1 MIIRFWNSYIEL
13 KDVCKTYKY
22 GKEETKALDN
32 INLTIKDGEF
42 VAVIG
47 NSGSGK
53 STLLNVIGCMD
64 LMDSGSYI
72 LNGKEISGIKINKLH
87 KVRKESISFVFQN
100 FALLN
105 HYTVFENVEVP
116 LLAKK
121 VRKSERKRI
130 VKEKLELMGIYDL
143 KSKLPT
149 KISGGQQQRCAIAR
163 ALASDNNI
171 ILADEPTGALDSK
184 TGEEIMNV
192 LKELNGMGKTV
203 IIVTHNMDIAKQT
216 DRILEM
222 EDGRIRDID
231 LEQVTK

>member
-1 MIIRFWNSYIEL
+1 MIEL

-72 LNGKEISGIKINKLH
+72 LNGQEISGIKINKLH
-87 KVRKESISFVFQN
+87 KARKESISFVFQN

-171 ILADEPTGALDSK
+171 ILADEPPGALDSK

>member
-1 MIIRFWNSYIEL
+1 MIEL

-32 INLTIKDGEF
+32 INLTIRDGEF

-64 LMDSGSYI
+64 MMDSGSYI
-72 LNGKEISGIKINKLH
+72 LNGQEISGIKINKLH

-143 KSKLPT
+143 KSKLST

-203 IIVTHNMDIAKQT
+203 IIVTHNMDIVKQT

>member
-1 MIIRFWNSYIEL
+1 MIEL

-72 LNGKEISGIKINKLH
+72 LNGQEISGIKINKLH
-87 KVRKESISFVFQN
+87 KARKESISFVFQN

-184 TGEEIMNV
+184 TGEEIINV
-192 LKELNGMGKTV
+192 LKQLNGMGKTV

-222 EDGRIRDID
+222 EDGRIRDLD
-231 LEQVTK
+231 LEQVTN

>member
-1 MIIRFWNSYIEL
+1 MIEL

-32 INLTIKDGEF
+32 INLTIRDGEF

-64 LMDSGSYI
+64 MMDSGSYI
-72 LNGKEISGIKINKLH
+72 LNGQEISGIKINKLH

-171 ILADEPTGALDSK
+171 ILADEPTGALNSK

-203 IIVTHNMDIAKQT
+203 IIVTHNMDIVKQT

>member
-1 MIIRFWNSYIEL
+1 MIEL

-72 LNGKEISGIKINKLH
+72 LNGQEISGIKINKLH
-87 KVRKESISFVFQN
+87 KARKESISFVFQN

-184 TGEEIMNV
+184 TGEEIINV
-192 LKELNGMGKTV
+192 LKQLNGMGKTV
-203 IIVTHNMDIAKQT
+203 IIVTHNMNIAKQT

>member
-1 MIIRFWNSYIEL
+1 MIEL

-72 LNGKEISGIKINKLH
+72 LNGQEISGIKIYKLH
-87 KVRKESISFVFQN
+87 KARKESISFVFQN

-171 ILADEPTGALDSK
+171 ILADEPTGGVQL
-184 TGEEIMNV
+184 V
-192 LKELNGMGKTV
+192 V
-203 IIVTHNMDIAKQT
+203 
-216 DRILEM
+216 
-222 EDGRIRDID
+222 
-231 LEQVTK
+231 

>member
-1 MIIRFWNSYIEL
+1 MIEL

-72 LNGKEISGIKINKLH
+72 LNGQEISGIKINKLY

-121 VRKSERKRI
+121 VRKNERKRI

>member
-1 MIIRFWNSYIEL
+1 
-13 KDVCKTYKY
+13 
-22 GKEETKALDN
+22 
-32 INLTIKDGEF
+32 
-42 VAVIG
+42 
-47 NSGSGK
+47 
-53 STLLNVIGCMD
+53 
-64 LMDSGSYI
+64 
-72 LNGKEISGIKINKLH
+72 
-87 KVRKESISFVFQN
+87 
-100 FALLN
+100 
-105 HYTVFENVEVP
+105 
-116 LLAKK
+116 
-121 VRKSERKRI
+121 
-130 VKEKLELMGIYDL
+130 MGIYDL

-192 LKELNGMGKTV
+192 LKQLNSMGKTV

-231 LEQVTK
+231 LEQETK

>member
-1 MIIRFWNSYIEL
+1 MIEL

-72 LNGKEISGIKINKLH
+72 LNGQEISGIKINQLH
-87 KVRKESISFVFQN
+87 KARKESISFVFQN

>member
-1 MIIRFWNSYIEL
+1 MIEL

-72 LNGKEISGIKINKLH
+72 LNGQEISGIKIYKLH
-87 KVRKESISFVFQN
+87 KARKESISFVFQN

-171 ILADEPTGALDSK
+171 ILADEQTGALDSK

-192 LKELNGMGKTV
+192 LKQLNGMGKTV

>member
-1 MIIRFWNSYIEL
+1 MIEL

-72 LNGKEISGIKINKLH
+72 LNGQEISGIKINKLH
-87 KVRKESISFVFQN
+87 KARKESISFVFQN

-231 LEQVTK
+231 LKQVTK

>member
-1 MIIRFWNSYIEL
+1 MIEL

-72 LNGKEISGIKINKLH
+72 LNGQEISGIKIYKLH
-87 KVRKESISFVFQN
+87 KARKESISFVFQN

>member
-1 MIIRFWNSYIEL
+1 M
-13 KDVCKTYKY
+13 
-22 GKEETKALDN
+22 
-32 INLTIKDGEF
+32 
-42 VAVIG
+42 
-47 NSGSGK
+47 
-53 STLLNVIGCMD
+53 
-64 LMDSGSYI
+64 MDSGSYI
-72 LNGKEISGIKINKLH
+72 LNGQEISGIKINKLH

-203 IIVTHNMDIAKQT
+203 IIVTHNMDIVKQT

>member
-1 MIIRFWNSYIEL
+1 MIEL

-72 LNGKEISGIKINKLH
+72 LNGQEISGIKINKLH
-87 KVRKESISFVFQN
+87 KARKESISFVFQN

-105 HYTVFENVEVP
+105 HYTVFKNVEVP

-184 TGEEIMNV
+184 TGEEIINV
-192 LKELNGMGKTV
+192 LKQLNGMGKTV

>member
-1 MIIRFWNSYIEL
+1 MIEL

-72 LNGKEISGIKINKLH
+72 LNGQEISGIKINKLH
-87 KVRKESISFVFQN
+87 KTRKESISFVFQN

-184 TGEEIMNV
+184 TGEEIINV
-192 LKELNGMGKTV
+192 LKQLNGMGKTV

>member
-1 MIIRFWNSYIEL
+1 MIEL

-32 INLTIKDGEF
+32 INLTIRDGEF

-64 LMDSGSYI
+64 MMDSGSYI
-72 LNGKEISGIKINKLH
+72 LNGQEISGIKINKLH

-171 ILADEPTGALDSK
+171 IQADEPTGALDSK

-203 IIVTHNMDIAKQT
+203 IIVTHNMDIVKQT

>member
-1 MIIRFWNSYIEL
+1 MIEL

-53 STLLNVIGCMD
+53 STLLNVIGSMD

-72 LNGKEISGIKINKLH
+72 LNGQEISGIKINKLH
-87 KVRKESISFVFQN
+87 KARKESISFVFQN

-184 TGEEIMNV
+184 TGEEIINV
-192 LKELNGMGKTV
+192 LKQLNGMGKTV

>member
-1 MIIRFWNSYIEL
+1 MIEL

-72 LNGKEISGIKINKLH
+72 LNGQEISGIKINKLH
-87 KVRKESISFVFQN
+87 KARKESISFVFQN

-192 LKELNGMGKTV
+192 LKQLNGMGKTV

>member
-1 MIIRFWNSYIEL
+1 MIEL

-72 LNGKEISGIKINKLH
+72 LNGQEISGIKINKLH

>member
-1 MIIRFWNSYIEL
+1 MIEL

-32 INLTIKDGEF
+32 IKLTIKDGEF
-42 VAVIG
+42 IAVIG

-72 LNGKEISGIKINKLH
+72 LNGQEISGIKINKLH

-231 LEQVTK
+231 SEQVTK

>member
-1 MIIRFWNSYIEL
+1 M
-13 KDVCKTYKY
+13 
-22 GKEETKALDN
+22 
-32 INLTIKDGEF
+32 
-42 VAVIG
+42 
-47 NSGSGK
+47 
-53 STLLNVIGCMD
+53 
-64 LMDSGSYI
+64 
-72 LNGKEISGIKINKLH
+72 
-87 KVRKESISFVFQN
+87 
-100 FALLN
+100 LN

-121 VRKSERKRI
+121 VRKSDRKRI

>member
-1 MIIRFWNSYIEL
+1 MIEL

-32 INLTIKDGEF
+32 IKLTIKDGEF

-72 LNGKEISGIKINKLH
+72 LNGQEISGIKINKLH

>member
-1 MIIRFWNSYIEL
+1 MIEL
-13 KDVCKTYKY
+13 KNVCKTYKY

-32 INLTIKDGEF
+32 INLTVNDKEF

-53 STLLNVIGCMD
+53 STLLNIIGCMD
-64 LMDSGSYI
+64 IMDSGSYV
-72 LNGKEISGIKINKLH
+72 LNGEEISGLKINKLH
-87 KVRKESISFVFQN
+87 KIRKNSISFVFQN

-116 LLAKK
+116 LMAKK
-121 VRKSERKRI
+121 VKKSERMRI

-143 KSKLPT
+143 KDKLPT

-184 TGEEIMNV
+184 KSEDIMNV
-192 LKELNGMGKTV
+192 LKELNDMGKTV
-203 IIVTHNMDIAKQT
+203 IVVTHNMDIAKKA
-216 DRILEM
+216 DRIIEM
-222 EDGRIRDID
+222 EDGKI
-231 LEQVTK
+231 KNA

>member
-1 MIIRFWNSYIEL
+1 MIEL

-72 LNGKEISGIKINKLH
+72 LNGQEISGIKINKLH
-87 KVRKESISFVFQN
+87 KARKESISFVFQN

-203 IIVTHNMDIAKQT
+203 IIVTHNMNIAKQT

>member
-1 MIIRFWNSYIEL
+1 MIEL

-32 INLTIKDGEF
+32 INLTIRDGEF

-64 LMDSGSYI
+64 MMDSGSYI
-72 LNGKEISGIKINKLH
+72 LNGQEISGIKINKLH

-203 IIVTHNMDIAKQT
+203 IIVTHNMDIVKQT

>member
-1 MIIRFWNSYIEL
+1 MIEL

-42 VAVIG
+42 VAVTG

-53 STLLNVIGCMD
+53 STLLNIIGCMY

-72 LNGKEISGIKINKLH
+72 LNGQEISGIKINKLH

-121 VRKSERKRI
+121 GKKSERKRI

>member
-1 MIIRFWNSYIEL
+1 MIEL

-72 LNGKEISGIKINKLH
+72 LNGQEISGIKINKLY

-163 ALASDNNI
+163 ALASDNKI

>member
-1 MIIRFWNSYIEL
+1 MIEL

-72 LNGKEISGIKINKLH
+72 LNGQEISGIKINKLH

-121 VRKSERKRI
+121 VKKSERKRI

-192 LKELNGMGKTV
+192 LKQLNGMGKTV

>member
-1 MIIRFWNSYIEL
+1 MIEL

-64 LMDSGSYI
+64 MMDSGSYI
-72 LNGKEISGIKINKLH
+72 LNGQEISGIKINKLH

-121 VRKSERKRI
+121 VKKSERKRI

-231 LEQVTK
+231 LEQVTE

>member
-1 MIIRFWNSYIEL
+1 MIEL

-72 LNGKEISGIKINKLH
+72 LNGQEISGIKINKLH

-163 ALASDNNI
+163 ALASNNNI

-184 TGEEIMNV
+184 TGEEIINV
-192 LKELNGMGKTV
+192 LKQLNGMGKTV

>member
-1 MIIRFWNSYIEL
+1 MIEL

-32 INLTIKDGEF
+32 IKLTIKDGEF

-72 LNGKEISGIKINKLH
+72 LNGQEISGIKINKLH

-192 LKELNGMGKTV
+192 LKQLNGMGKTV

>member
-1 MIIRFWNSYIEL
+1 
-13 KDVCKTYKY
+13 
-22 GKEETKALDN
+22 
-32 INLTIKDGEF
+32 
-42 VAVIG
+42 
-47 NSGSGK
+47 
-53 STLLNVIGCMD
+53 
-64 LMDSGSYI
+64 
-72 LNGKEISGIKINKLH
+72 
-87 KVRKESISFVFQN
+87 
-100 FALLN
+100 
-105 HYTVFENVEVP
+105 
-116 LLAKK
+116 
-121 VRKSERKRI
+121 
-130 VKEKLELMGIYDL
+130 MGIYDL

-231 LEQVTK
+231 LEQVTKQS

>member
-1 MIIRFWNSYIEL
+1 MIEL

-72 LNGKEISGIKINKLH
+72 LNGQEISGIKINKLH

-171 ILADEPTGALDSK
+171 ILADEPTGALDCK

>member
-1 MIIRFWNSYIEL
+1 MIEL

-72 LNGKEISGIKINKLH
+72 LNGQEISGIKINKLH
-87 KVRKESISFVFQN
+87 KARKESISFVFQN

-184 TGEEIMNV
+184 TGEEIINV
-192 LKELNGMGKTV
+192 LKQLNRMGKTV

>member
-1 MIIRFWNSYIEL
+1 MIEL

-72 LNGKEISGIKINKLH
+72 LNGQEISGIKINKLH
-87 KVRKESISFVFQN
+87 KARKESISFVFQN

-171 ILADEPTGALDSK
+171 IVADEPTGALDSK
-184 TGEEIMNV
+184 TGEEIINV
-192 LKELNGMGKTV
+192 LKQLNGMGKTV

>member
-1 MIIRFWNSYIEL
+1 MIEL

-72 LNGKEISGIKINKLH
+72 LNGQEISGIKINKLH

-203 IIVTHNMDIAKQT
+203 IIVTHNMDIAKQI